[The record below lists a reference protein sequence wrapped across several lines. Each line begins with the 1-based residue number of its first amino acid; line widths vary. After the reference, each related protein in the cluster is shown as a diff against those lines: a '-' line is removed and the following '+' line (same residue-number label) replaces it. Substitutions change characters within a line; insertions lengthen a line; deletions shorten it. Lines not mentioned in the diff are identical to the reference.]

1 MRSRQAMKNMI
12 ANIFLQVIVFLSG
25 IVLPRFF
32 LEAYG
37 SSINGMVTSVNQF
50 LIYLGLAEAGVG
62 TASVVALYGPL
73 AEENQNEING
83 ILSATRRFYNRSGYL
98 FGALVAGFVFIYP
111 YLITQQLSASLVR
124 TMILILAS
132 STLVDYF
139 CLGKYKVLLTANQK
153 GYVIAYIQALGTTL
167 NMAVTILLI
176 YNHANVLLVKGIA
189 TLVYILRFFLV
200 KAYVRRWYK
209 EVDFQAEPKMD
220 GLKQRGAALLHQIVG
235 VIVNNTDVVLLTV
248 CLGSRSLIE
257 VSVYGIYNMV
267 IYAMNLLL
275 TSFSNGLT
283 AGFGEVISKGEKDVL
298 KDSFSN
304 YEYMYMII
312 LMCVCTCMG
321 VLLLPFV
328 SIYTLHV
335 TDANYIRPVSAM
347 LFTLIIFLQ
356 NVRIPGLTIICAAGH
371 FKETR
376 GQAVLE
382 AVINIVV
389 SLSLVWKFGMNGVLF
404 GTVCS
409 YAFRSVEI
417 VLYNRK
423 YLVEG
428 TGIISLK
435 RIARNVLAVVII
447 VCLLMNIVPQQM
459 TSFLSWGIYAVIT
472 GGISLAVLLGLNYVC
487 EPAEFKKVV
496 QRMKSIGRQR
506 G

>member
-1 MRSRQAMKNMI
+1 M
-12 ANIFLQVIVFLSG
+12 
-25 IVLPRFF
+25 
-32 LEAYG
+32 
-37 SSINGMVTSVNQF
+37 
-50 LIYLGLAEAGVG
+50 
-62 TASVVALYGPL
+62 
-73 AEENQNEING
+73 
-83 ILSATRRFYNRSGYL
+83 
-98 FGALVAGFVFIYP
+98 
-111 YLITQQLSASLVR
+111 
-124 TMILILAS
+124 
-132 STLVDYF
+132 
-139 CLGKYKVLLTANQK
+139 
-153 GYVIAYIQALGTTL
+153 
-167 NMAVTILLI
+167 
-176 YNHANVLLVKGIA
+176 
-189 TLVYILRFFLV
+189 
-200 KAYVRRWYK
+200 
-209 EVDFQAEPKMD
+209 
-220 GLKQRGAALLHQIVG
+220 
-235 VIVNNTDVVLLTV
+235 NNTDVVLLTV

-283 AGFGEVISKGEKDVL
+283 AGFGEVISKGEKEVL

-328 SIYTLHV
+328 SVYTLHV

-404 GTVCS
+404 GTVSS

-417 VLYNRK
+417 ILYNRK

-435 RIARNVLAVVII
+435 RIVRNVLAVAVI
-447 VCLLMNIVPQQM
+447 VFLLMHVVPQQM
-459 TSFLSWGIYAVIT
+459 TSFLTWGMYAAIT